1 MTSLIG
7 KSLAEI
13 LNRNWWVVLLR
24 GIAAVAFGVLT
35 WTRPGMTLAV
45 LILLFGA
52 YAIADGVLAIVAAIQ
67 GRSTND
73 SWWMLLLAGIV
84 GVLIGVITFAAPGVT
99 ALALL
104 FYIGAWAIAKGAI
117 EIATAI
123 RLRHEIR
130 GEWMLVLAGLASIV
144 FGVAVFWAPGAG
156 ALAVLGLIGIYAV
169 VFGLLL
175 IGVAFRARSFGKK
188 LAAA

>member
-1 MTSLIG
+1 MTTLIG

-24 GIAAVAFGVLT
+24 GLAGVAFGILT
-35 WTRPGMTLAV
+35 FVQPGITLAA

-52 YAIADGVLAIVAAIQ
+52 YAIADGVLAIVAAFA

-84 GVLIGVITFAAPGVT
+84 GVLIGVITFTSPGVT

-123 RLRHEIR
+123 RLRNEIR
-130 GEWMLVLAGLASIV
+130 GEWMLVLAGLISIA
-144 FGVAVFWAPGAG
+144 FGGIMFWAPGAG
-156 ALAVLGLIGIYAV
+156 ALAVLGLIGAYAV

-175 IGVAFRARSFGKK
+175 VGVAFRARSFGKK